1 MLQVTTGSR
10 PSVRFNPAGY
20 KAARRSFDGGDA
32 APLIAMMQEAS
43 LDSHVAG
50 CLLAR
55 RSGFKRPFSLT
66 SYDDTDVST
75 ERRDWFNTVLDTLS
89 LRDLL
94 EALHDGRLYVFNVI
108 DFDWEVIDG
117 RQVPVRWEAFE
128 QHYFKRDPKDK
139 RIKLVNKNR
148 LDELPDTALV
158 AEARRTPVMLPI
170 LRDWILKE
178 FGLEAWAS
186 FLENWGEP
194 FLLAK
199 YPSGSTPEF
208 RQQIEDGLAAL
219 AAASRGTA
227 PDGTSLEVHTA
238 GSKPGDH
245 DVFIDRADRGIAI
258 TLLGHANAVEQRGGL
273 QIGDHP
279 SSYEV
284 KHEVSVDDCYFL
296 EPFVNRLIRT
306 IGERNFGDGR
316 YPRFELHKSKPVDSK
331 EHTDICETWWR
342 MGGII
347 HPDEMR
353 KVGLYVGEDQQPLVR
368 QATDLSHLLD

>member
-1 MLQVTTGSR
+1 MLQVATANR

-20 KAARRSFDGGDA
+20 KAARRSYDGGDA
-32 APLIAMMQEAS
+32 GPLIAMMQEAS

-55 RSGFKRPFSLT
+55 RAGFKRAYSLV
-66 SYDDTDVST
+66 SPDDTDVAT
-75 ERRDWFNTVLDTLS
+75 ERRDWFTAVLDALDVRS
-89 LRDLL
+89 LL
-94 EALHDGRLYVFNVI
+94 EALHDGRLYVYNVV
-108 DFDWEVIDG
+108 DFDWEVVGG
-117 RQVPVRWEAFE
+117 RQVPTRWEAFE
-128 QHYFKRDPKDK
+128 QHHFKRDPKDK
-139 RIKLVNKNR
+139 QIKLALKNR
-148 LDELPDTALV
+148 LEDLPDTALV
-158 AEARRTPVMLPI
+158 AESRRTPAMVPV

-199 YPSGSTPEF
+199 YPPGSSPEY
-208 RQQIEDGLAAL
+208 RKQIDDGLAAL
-219 AAASRGTA
+219 AASSRGSA
-227 PDGTSLEVHTA
+227 PDGTSLEVHSA
-238 GSKPGDH
+238 GSEVGNH
-245 DVFIDRADRGIAI
+245 DEFIDRADRGISI

-306 IGERNFGDGR
+306 IGDRNFGDGR
-316 YPRFELHKSKPVDSK
+316 YPVFELHKAKPVDSQQ
-331 EHTDICETWWR
+331 HTTICETWWR
-342 MGGII
+342 MGLEI
-347 HPDEMR
+347 HPDEAR
-353 KVGLYVGEDQQPLVR
+353 KAGLYVAESQAPLTR
-368 QATDLSHLLD
+368 SNDLSRLLD